1 MTANNELSVSRYIAA
16 SPEKVWSV
24 MTDRMAEWWCP
35 KPWRVEI
42 VAQDR
47 RAGGRTAMTMIGP
60 NGENMPME
68 GIYLAYDEGRRFVST
83 DAIDGDFRP
92 QAAFMIGIWEVV
104 PEGDGARY
112 TATARHWSEEAMKQH
127 REMGFEEGW
136 GVCAD
141 QLKALCEA

>member
-1 MTANNELSVSRYIAA
+1 MTASNELSVSRYIAA
-16 SPEKVWSV
+16 PPAKVWEV

-42 VAQDR
+42 VEQDR

-83 DAIDGDFRP
+83 DAVDGDFRP
-92 QAAFMIGIWEVV
+92 QAAFMIGIWEVA
-104 PEGDGARY
+104 PEGDGSRY

-127 REMGFEEGW
+127 QEMGFEEGW

-141 QLKALCEA
+141 QLKALCEE